1 MEEIHSLLELL
12 ALLATDPRT
21 VVLFGLLIV
30 ASVSDYRTYKIP
42 NWLTVSGMAFGLVY
56 AAASPAYL
64 HTGFLWASAGLLLGF
79 VMMLPLYVL
88 KVMGA
93 GDVKLMAMVG
103 TFLGAPE
110 IFHAALFIFIAGGIA
125 ALAFALAKG
134 VLVRMLGNVK
144 NLVQLMVWSVHGGA
158 RLDVRM
164 AAEKSVGK
172 LPFGVCISI
181 GTMGYVVA
189 RQLGYA

>member
-1 MEEIHSLLELL
+1 MEELLSLLELL
-12 ALLATDPRT
+12 ALLVTDPRT
-21 VVLFGLLIV
+21 VVLFGLLIA
-30 ASVSDYRTYKIP
+30 ASVSDYRTYRIP

-103 TFLGAPE
+103 TFLGTSDT
-110 IFHAALFIFIAGGIA
+110 FHAGLFIFIIGGIA
-125 ALAFALAKG
+125 ALAFALANG
-134 VLVRMLGNVK
+134 ALVRMLGNVK
-144 NLVQLMVWSVHGGA
+144 NIVQFTVSSAPGGP
-158 RLDVRM
+158 RLDARM
-164 AAEKSVGK
+164 AAGKSVGK
-172 LPFGVCISI
+172 LPYGVCISI

-189 RQLGYA
+189 RQFGYA